1 MQILQKSPKVIP
13 ISTINLPDVK
23 EYSGNSGV
31 PVYEIQKKGCNVIR
45 LELAFLAGR
54 PFENAK
60 LISTSCAYLMREGTK
75 SLNSEQIAEQIDF
88 YGASMS
94 INASTDTIN
103 ATITCLPKHFDSI
116 LSIFQEIL
124 CEPMFPEEELQ
135 NFIKRRVENLKM
147 DLVKGDV
154 VAYRQ
159 LTEEL
164 YGTDHPY
171 GYNSSAE
178 LYQAV
183 ENHTLKKHFDKFIVA
198 QNCHAFIAGD
208 INPHHRLSLDKML
221 GSLNQGHKAVAPVLD
236 IIHSN
241 GERHQKIH
249 LEGNLSQSSIKIGRK
264 LFNRKHPD
272 YPILTFMSTLL
283 GGYFS
288 SRLISNI
295 REKKGLT
302 YGIYSMLDTLLFD
315 GAFII
320 STEVANKNVDLC
332 IKEIYK
338 EFDILRNTKV
348 GEGEMRLVKNYL
360 AGNYLNFFDGP
371 FNSLR
376 AIKSLVLSDIPLTE
390 LKSLV
395 NISQSITP
403 EQVLDI
409 SHKYLD
415 RNDFWEVIVGTS
427 TN

>member
-1 MQILQKSPKVIP
+1 
-13 ISTINLPDVK
+13 
-23 EYSGNSGV
+23 
-31 PVYEIQKKGCNVIR
+31 
-45 LELAFLAGR
+45 
-54 PFENAK
+54 
-60 LISTSCAYLMREGTK
+60 
-75 SLNSEQIAEQIDF
+75 
-88 YGASMS
+88 MS

-103 ATITCLPKHFDSI
+103 ATITCLPKHFDSV
-116 LSIFQEIL
+116 LSIFKEVL

-135 NFIKRRVENLKM
+135 NFITRRVENLKM
-147 DLVKGDV
+147 DLVKGDIV
-154 VAYRQ
+154 SYRQ

-164 YGTDHPY
+164 YGINHAY

-178 LYQAV
+178 LYKSV
-183 ENHTLKKHFDKFIVA
+183 KNDDLKKHFSQFIVA
-198 QNCHAFIAGD
+198 QNCYAFIAGD
-208 INPHHRLSLDKML
+208 VNIHHRQSLDRML
-221 GSLNQGHKAVAPVLD
+221 DSLNKGSKAVAPLLTNLNP
-236 IIHSN
+236 N
-241 GERHQKIH
+241 GNRRQKLHI
-249 LEGNLSQSSIKIGRK
+249 EGNLSQTSIKIGRK

-272 YPILTFMSTLL
+272 YPVLTFVSTLL

-338 EFDILRNTKV
+338 EFDILQNAKV
-348 GEGEMRLVKNYL
+348 NANEMRLVKNYL

-376 AIKSLVLSDIPLTE
+376 AIKSLVLSDIPLKE

-409 SHKYLD
+409 SQKYLD

-427 TN
+427 TS